1 MNEIEVI
8 EVPEIQMVELEFKY
22 TDNDLLL
29 KTTLPLKEMFAV
41 MHTGLLKNKAVSQV
55 TVFTVENTSVVYSIV
70 DAKSGK
76 NPWSDNLS

>member
-1 MNEIEVI
+1 MGEIELTEI
-8 EVPEIQMVELEFKY
+8 PEIQMVELEFKY

-29 KTTLPLKEMFAV
+29 KTTIPLKEMFAV

-55 TVFTVENTSVVYSIV
+55 TIFTIDNTSVVYSIV

-76 NPWSDNLS
+76 NPWSDNPS